1 MEVFRFF
8 FFFYFVSL
16 KCDAHLGTHK
26 KYICAG
32 FALGKRIL
40 HSDSLSFLLSVCLC
54 VSVSVCVLFFLLP
67 FAESQLWL
75 SLVFLGAFC
84 TASVISSLP
93 HTSLSKLILLGS
105 GISLVFCFCSLL
117 SACFLWNLYYAF
129 ASFFILS
136 FHSTPT
142 PFLLRENVAVLSLS
156 FFSNPILQLHQW
168 CFALN
173 FFTSFFSIIFRVCPA
188 VRAYKSCATLGLFG
202 FVYSNEMSCDILC
215 AHVISEITWRF
226 CVFHIFQFTGSLG
239 GGMAS
244 HLITTLKKAEVL
256 KFKVQYNDVL
266 N

>member
-1 MEVFRFF
+1 MPIWGHTRNI
-8 FFFYFVSL
+8 FV
-16 KCDAHLGTHK
+16 LGLPWAKGSYTV
-26 KYICAG
+26 IPC
-32 FALGKRIL
+32 
-40 HSDSLSFLLSVCLC
+40 SFLLC
-54 VSVSVCVLFFLLP
+54 VSVFVCVCVLFFLLP

-84 TASVISSLP
+84 TANVISSLP
-93 HTSLSKLILLGS
+93 HTYLSKLILLGS
-105 GISLVFCFCSLL
+105 GISLVSLLSSL

-129 ASFFILS
+129 ASFLFFVFSL
-136 FHSTPT
+136 HSHA
-142 PFLLRENVAVLSLS
+142 FLLRENVAVLSLS

-188 VRAYKSCATLGLFG
+188 VRAYKSCATLGIFG

-239 GGMAS
+239 GGDGISS
-244 HLITTLKKAEVL
+244 HH
-256 KFKVQYNDVL
+256 YP
-266 N
+266 